1 MSKQVPASVRYK
13 ELTALA
19 ADAAEKL
26 RQHETAKAAELAE
39 LVDAE
44 AERLE
49 QAEAQRDDIR
59 ADVRNRWNAA
69 LHALWD
75 ERWLEIPGMPEPD
88 PSAPPLTPQ
97 ECRKALHEASQQ
109 FHHSLDKQRFTPT
122 ALLPRR
128 RKRAG

>member
-49 QAEAQRDDIR
+49 QAEAQRDDIS

-88 PSAPPLTPQ
+88 PSAP
-97 ECRKALHEASQQ
+97 
-109 FHHSLDKQRFTPT
+109 RFLVTVRGLGYKFEP
-122 ALLPRR
+122 
-128 RKRAG
+128 

>member
-1 MSKQVPASVRYK
+1 
-13 ELTALA
+13 
-19 ADAAEKL
+19 
-26 RQHETAKAAELAE
+26 
-39 LVDAE
+39 
-44 AERLE
+44 
-49 QAEAQRDDIR
+49 
-59 ADVRNRWNAA
+59 VRNRWNAA

-75 ERWLEIPGMPEPD
+75 ERWLEIQGMPEPD